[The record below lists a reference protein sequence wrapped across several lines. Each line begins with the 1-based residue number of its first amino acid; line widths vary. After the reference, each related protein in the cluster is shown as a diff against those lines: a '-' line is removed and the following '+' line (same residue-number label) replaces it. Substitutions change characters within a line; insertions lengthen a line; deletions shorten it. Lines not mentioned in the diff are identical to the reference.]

1 MSVGGA
7 MPGSSTGPGERED
20 TWHRAEGLAGCW
32 CCWQSP
38 SSWFR
43 SWPFWDF
50 ADGAV
55 GFEHQLQRS
64 FLLLQLL
71 NFSLQSRFLI
81 LQFVGLLW
89 TIRKGVK
96 KRAECRRASAVVVIG
111 GVGGAGRGGW
121 GE

>member
-1 MSVGGA
+1 MQCFGFKYR
-7 MPGSSTGPGERED
+7 PWRKRD
-20 TWHRAEGLAGCW
+20 TWHRAGGAWRAAGAAGTTCAAG
-32 CCWQSP
+32 
-38 SSWFR
+38 FALLG
-43 SWPFWDF
+43 PFWDF

-55 GFEHQLQRS
+55 GFEHQLQALI
-64 FLLLQLL
+64 LLLQLL

-96 KRAECRRASAVVVIG
+96 KRAECRRASRG
-111 GVGGAGRGGW
+111 GSDWQVGARGRGGW